1 MWRQGSQER
10 FIVFTTLGDF
20 FVYIINQSDMFIVIL
35 SCALFKART
44 FL

>member
-10 FIVFTTLGDF
+10 FIVLTTLVDF

-35 SCALFKART
+35 NCALFKT
-44 FL
+44 FY